1 VFDQAFGLPLHV
13 LVIHAVVVLV
23 PLTVLAALVY
33 AVLPRSRRALRWPL
47 LAGALI
53 SLVSGYVA
61 TESGEALFHHLG
73 EPDFV
78 RSHKDNGE
86 LLLWVLVAL
95 TAVAVLAVLVLGE
108 QSGRPTGT
116 GGRSVEA
123 RLAQSGAARPIQVLV
138 AILLVAVAV
147 TAGVQVVRTGDSGAR
162 AVWQG
167 TFSE

>member
-1 VFDQAFGLPLHV
+1 MFDQAFGLPLHV

-47 LAGALI
+47 LAGAVI

-61 TESGEALFHHLG
+61 IESGEALFRHLG

-78 RSHKDNGE
+78 RAHKDNGD

-95 TAVAVLAVLVLGE
+95 TAVVVLAVLVLGE
-108 QSGRPTGT
+108 YQGSERLA
-116 GGRSVEA
+116 RSPVEA
-123 RLAQSGAARPIQVLV
+123 RAQSGAARPIQVLV
-138 AILLVAVAV
+138 AVLLVAVAV

-162 AVWQG
+162 AVWEG